1 MKPANYQPQVWLAI
15 RALWEA
21 APKITW
27 REVLEQVAG
36 TLQCEV
42 PSIPAVSLRAK
53 REKWKKKPLKKRA
66 SNQQGGGVKKTKREA
81 LKNALPF
88 NPSDDCEA
96 DGTDGFIN
104 GEFRQLNDDENKL
117 DIGLQI
123 IEQAALKIGTSVERV
138 INNHRAR
145 NYRLGQFQDRVMED
159 VQRDIVAAEIIHPS
173 EGEGDDADP
182 LVMQKLVIQKK
193 RIEICGLKVDLLKK
207 IAEANSLIQKT
218 DRESW
223 GIESSGD
230 DGEANRRKADTAL
243 LEEKTKSARSGLAA
257 QKAALFDRMKMIE
270 SGEIFKRGDDD
281 EEFTDDED

>member
-42 PSIPAVSLRAK
+42 PSISTVSTRAK
-53 REKWKKKPLKKRA
+53 QEKWKKKSRKNAGGNGSGQGAKKDPK
-66 SNQQGGGVKKTKREA
+66 SA

-88 NPSDDCEA
+88 RPGENCETDDTGDFIDGDFRPVSDS
-96 DGTDGFIN
+96 
-104 GEFRQLNDDENKL
+104 ENNL
-117 DIGLQI
+117 DIGLEI

-138 INNHRAR
+138 INNHRVR

-173 EGEGDDADP
+173 EGEGDDVDP
-182 LVMQKLVIQKK
+182 LILEKLVIQKK

-207 IAEANSLIQKT
+207 MAEANSMIQKT

-257 QKAALFDRMKMIE
+257 QKAALYDRMKMIE

-281 EEFTDDED
+281 DEFTDDED